1 MKIKE
6 SRALSFTAV
15 AIVYIIAAL
24 AGVAIYRALSL
35 PFWLALLIA
44 DVGATVVTFIFSLIF
59 ENASVYDPYWSV
71 QPIFI
76 LVCFAAGRSLTPLG
90 VLLLIA
96 VCFWGVRLTANWV
109 YTFHGLTHE
118 DWRYVMLHEKTGKA
132 YPLINFIG
140 IHMVPTL
147 GVYGCIL
154 PAVFAIA
161 EAAPPTVG
169 SVIFVCV
176 SFAAVILQGYSDI
189 LMHRFRRSGTGGFIR
204 TGPWKYA
211 RHPNYLGE
219 ICMWWGIGL
228 ACVCAM
234 PERWWLLAGA
244 LANTLL
250 FIFVSVPMAD
260 GRQSKKPGF
269 AEYKKQTRVFFPI
282 RK

>member
-1 MKIKE
+1 
-6 SRALSFTAV
+6 
-15 AIVYIIAAL
+15 
-24 AGVAIYRALSL
+24 
-35 PFWLALLIA
+35 
-44 DVGATVVTFIFSLIF
+44 
-59 ENASVYDPYWSV
+59 
-71 QPIFI
+71 
-76 LVCFAAGRSLTPLG
+76 
-90 VLLLIA
+90 
-96 VCFWGVRLTANWV
+96 
-109 YTFHGLTHE
+109 
-118 DWRYVMLHEKTGKA
+118 MLHEKTGKA

-147 GVYGCIL
+147 VVYGCIL

-169 SVIFVCV
+169 SVICVCV

-189 LMHRFRRSGTGGFIR
+189 LMHRFRKSGTGGFIR